1 MNRKT
6 YSEILDSVARDH
18 LPANPDLAPR
28 IRSRIQKGK
37 GFAMQPRMKIVAT
50 VILVLLILALVLVSA
65 PAVAAA
71 IQHWFG
77 YVPGFGLVR
86 EGGIRQLAA
95 PVAVEREGIT
105 ITVERALLDSEK
117 TMILFKVENL
127 PAPAFPSDS
136 KLAVC
141 VGSDP
146 ASAGRPGAHR
156 RGRRSRL
163 QLGNQLRISFFLS
176 RYSCG
181 CGPRSSILA
190 LYRNDPG
197 R

>member
-18 LPANPDLAPR
+18 LPANPDLAPQ

-127 PAPAFPSDS
+127 PAPAFPAIRSWR
-136 KLAVC
+136 
-141 VGSDP
+141 
-146 ASAGRPGAHR
+146 SA
-156 RGRRSRL
+156 SRL
-163 QLGNQLRISFFLS
+163 RPCVCRTAGSSQAGKAEWSPVGEPVTNFVFLIPLFLRMWTAQFYS
-176 RYSCG
+176 R
-181 CGPRSSILA
+181 LV
-190 LYRNDPG
+190 
-197 R
+197 